1 MPETH
6 AAAALNCV
14 QPLVDSASSHPY
26 HCSLSPAPPMIG
38 QNISHYRIVE
48 KLGGGGMGVVYKA
61 EDVKLHRFVALKFL
75 PDEVAKDTQ
84 ALARFQREAQAA
96 SALNHPNI
104 CTIHEIGEQN
114 GQPFIVMEFLDGMT
128 LKARIAGKPL
138 DVETT
143 LSLAI
148 EIADALDAAH
158 AAGIIHR
165 DIKPANIFVTKRG
178 HAKVLDFGL
187 AKLSLKAQSV
197 SEGAPTLEIT
207 DEHLTSPGSTLGT
220 IAYMS
225 PEQVRGKELDPRTD
239 LFSFGSVLYE
249 MATGALPF
257 GADTSG
263 LLFDAVLN
271 RAPVAPR
278 LLNPQLPPRLEDVVT
293 KCLEKDRDLRY
304 QHASEVRTDLQ
315 RLKRDSESARL
326 TLTQPTVQPKRWSRW
341 RVLAAA
347 CGVAVVAILLV
358 VGARWKGS
366 GTLLRTTLSQV
377 TFAEGVEEYPA
388 WSSDG
393 KALLYTG
400 EVGKIR
406 RIFRK
411 DLPSGQD
418 SQLTRGDS
426 DELQPAWS
434 PDGKQVA
441 FVRAHQPDVK
451 LQPGDVF
458 GMFQE
463 GDVWVL
469 DLASGEETK
478 LVENAFDPAYSPDG
492 QHIAVDASWAA
503 PRRIWVL
510 DRQGHNPQQ
519 VTTDTSEE
527 VAHVAPAWSPD
538 GRKIV
543 FQNLVRTKFDIRTVN
558 LDSKQM
564 NWITNDSL
572 TNIRPS
578 WSPLGRFIYFSSYRS
593 GGINI
598 WRARVNK
605 DGTLSGS
612 LQQVT
617 TGAGQDVEVAVS
629 PDSKRLAYATLRQ
642 NADIWRLPVSP
653 QTGLTNG
660 TPEAVISTTRE
671 DSRGAWS
678 PDGKMVAFNSDRSG
692 DMNIWLYTF
701 ADSTTRQLTTGHGGD
716 FQPNWSPDEKTIAFF
731 SSRSGSPNIW
741 EVEIASGTLRRLT
754 SNSGVNVNPFYS
766 PDGKLIAYQSD
777 QSGRLDVWVMNA
789 DGSNPR
795 RLTNVGVMGH
805 FMRWAGDGLG
815 IVFRCTCN
823 GKPATMKVSLSG
835 GEPQPFAETMT
846 GGSHMSFSPDRTRIM
861 DVVGHKVLWVSPVN
875 GGKPEK
881 VYEFPD
887 PDVRIDYPVWSPD
900 GRWVMFDRF
909 RPQGGDIWAISG
921 VE

>member
-1 MPETH
+1 LPITV
-6 AAAALNCV
+6 LRF
-14 QPLVDSASSHPY
+14 
-26 HCSLSPAPPMIG
+26 PPMGTSTSQLIG
-38 QNISHYRIVE
+38 QTISHYRIVE

-61 EDVKLHRFVALKFL
+61 EDVLLHRFVALKFL
-75 PDEVAKDTQ
+75 PDELAKDSQ

-96 SALNHPNI
+96 SALNHANI

-143 LSLAI
+143 LSLGI

-158 AAGIIHR
+158 GAGIVHR

-187 AKLSLKAQSV
+187 AKVSLRAQSV
-197 SEGAPTLEIT
+197 SGGAPTLEMT

-239 LFSFGSVLYE
+239 LFSFGAVLYE
-249 MATGALPF
+249 MATGGLPF

-263 LLFDAVLN
+263 LVFDKILN
-271 RAPVAPR
+271 RAPDAPR
-278 LLNPQLPPRLEDVVT
+278 KLNPQVPPRLEEIIN
-293 KCLEKDRDLRY
+293 KALEKDRDLRY
-304 QHASEVRTDLQ
+304 QHALDVRTDLQ
-315 RLKRDSESARL
+315 RLKRDADSARV
-326 TLTQPTVQPKRWSRW
+326 QVGQVPTPLRRWSTR
-341 RVLAAA
+341 RIVAAA
-347 CGVAVVAILLV
+347 FGIAVVALLLMIV
-358 VGARWKGS
+358 ARWKVS
-366 GTLLRTTLSQV
+366 SPALHTTLSQV
-377 TFAEGVEEYPA
+377 TFAGGIEEYPA
-388 WSSDG
+388 WSPDG
-393 KALLYTG
+393 KTLLYTG

-406 RIFRK
+406 KIFRK
-411 DLPSGQD
+411 DLVSGQD
-418 SQLTRGDS
+418 SQLTHGDF

-434 PDGKQVA
+434 PDGKQTA
-441 FVRAHQPDVK
+441 FVRARQPGVK

-458 GMFQE
+458 GQFID

-469 DLASGEETK
+469 DLASGEESK
-478 LVENAFDPAYSPDG
+478 LVENAFNPAYSADG
-492 QHIAVDASWAA
+492 HRIAVDASWAG
-503 PRRIWVL
+503 PRRVWLL

-527 VAHVAPAWSPD
+527 VAHLAPTWSPD
-538 GRKIV
+538 GKEIV
-543 FQNLVRTKFDIRTVN
+543 FQNRAGTKFDIRVVN

-564 NWITNDSL
+564 NWITNDFF

-578 WSPLGRFIYFSSYRS
+578 WSPSGRFIYFSSYRS

-598 WRARVNK
+598 WRAPMK
-605 DGTLSGS
+605 EDGTLNGS

-642 NADIWRLPVSP
+642 NADIGRLPVSP
-653 QTGLTNG
+653 QTGLPSG

-678 PDGKMVAFNSDRSG
+678 PDGNMIAFNSDRAG
-692 DMNIWLYTF
+692 DMNIWLFTL
-701 ADSTTRQLTTGHGGD
+701 ADSSTRQLTTGHGGD
-716 FQPNWSPDEKTIAFF
+716 FQPNWSPDKKKLAFF

-741 EVEIASGTLRRLT
+741 EVEIASGTLKRLT
-754 SNSGVNVNPFYS
+754 SNSGVNLNPFYS
-766 PDGKLIAYQSD
+766 PDGRLIAYQSD
-777 QSGRLDVWVMNA
+777 ESGRLEVWVMSV
-789 DGSNPR
+789 DGSSPH
-795 RLTNVGVMGH
+795 RLTNVGITGH
-805 FMRWAGDGLG
+805 FMRWTSDGSG
-815 IVFRCTCN
+815 IVFRCTCS
-823 GKPATMKVSLSG
+823 GKPATMRVSLSG
-835 GEPQPFAETMT
+835 GDPQPFAEGMM
-846 GGSHMSFSPDRTRIM
+846 GGSHMSFSPDRMRIM

-887 PDVRIDYPVWSPD
+887 SNVRIDYPVWSPD
-900 GRWVMFDRF
+900 GKWVMFDRF
-909 RPQGGDIWAISG
+909 RPQGGDIWTISG

>member
-1 MPETH
+1 
-6 AAAALNCV
+6 
-14 QPLVDSASSHPY
+14 
-26 HCSLSPAPPMIG
+26 
-38 QNISHYRIVE
+38 
-48 KLGGGGMGVVYKA
+48 
-61 EDVKLHRFVALKFL
+61 
-75 PDEVAKDTQ
+75 
-84 ALARFQREAQAA
+84 
-96 SALNHPNI
+96 
-104 CTIHEIGEQN
+104 
-114 GQPFIVMEFLDGMT
+114 
-128 LKARIAGKPL
+128 
-138 DVETT
+138 
-143 LSLAI
+143 
-148 EIADALDAAH
+148 
-158 AAGIIHR
+158 
-165 DIKPANIFVTKRG
+165 
-178 HAKVLDFGL
+178 
-187 AKLSLKAQSV
+187 
-197 SEGAPTLEIT
+197 
-207 DEHLTSPGSTLGT
+207 
-220 IAYMS
+220 
-225 PEQVRGKELDPRTD
+225 
-239 LFSFGSVLYE
+239 

-257 GADTSG
+257 AADTSG
-263 LLFDAVLN
+263 LLFEAILN

-278 LLNPQLPPRLEDVVT
+278 RLNPQLPPRLEDVVT

-347 CGVAVVAILLV
+347 CVVAVVAILLV
-358 VGARWKGS
+358 VGARWKGF
-366 GTLLRTTLSQV
+366 GTPLRTTLSQV

-388 WSSDG
+388 WSPDG

-406 RIFRK
+406 KIFRK
-411 DLPSGQD
+411 DLASGQD

-441 FVRAHQPDVK
+441 FVRAHQSDVK

-463 GDVWVL
+463 GDIWVL

-478 LVENAFDPAYSPDG
+478 LVENAFNPAYSPDG
-492 QHIAVDASWAA
+492 QHIAVDASWAG

-578 WSPLGRFIYFSSYRS
+578 WSPSGRFIYFSSYRS

-617 TGAGQDVEVAVS
+617 AGAGQDVEVAVS
-629 PDSKRLAYATLRQ
+629 PDTKRLAYATLRQ

-653 QTGLTNG
+653 QTGLSTG

-671 DSRGAWS
+671 DSRGSWS
-678 PDGKMVAFNSDRSG
+678 PDSKMVAFNSDRAG
-692 DMNIWLYTF
+692 DMNIWLFTL
-701 ADSTTRQLTTGHGGD
+701 ADSSTRQLTTGHGGD
-716 FQPNWSPDEKTIAFF
+716 FQANWSPDENKIAFF

-741 EVEIASGTLRRLT
+741 EVEIGSGTLRHLT

-777 QSGRLDVWVMNA
+777 QSGRLEVWVMNA

-795 RLTNVGVMGH
+795 RLTNVGVIGH
-805 FMRWAGDGLG
+805 FMRWAADGLG

-823 GKPATMKVSLSG
+823 GKPATMKVSVSG
-835 GEPQPFAETMT
+835 GEPQPFAETMM

-900 GRWVMFDRF
+900 GRWVMFDRY
-909 RPQGGDIWAISG
+909 RPQGGDIWAMSG

>member
-1 MPETH
+1 MGIST
-6 AAAALNCV
+6 
-14 QPLVDSASSHPY
+14 QLV
-26 HCSLSPAPPMIG
+26 G
-38 QNISHYRIVE
+38 QTISHYRIIE

-143 LSLAI
+143 LSLGI

-197 SEGAPTLEIT
+197 SESAPTLEIT
-207 DEHLTSPGSTLGT
+207 DDHLTSPGSTLGT

-263 LLFDAVLN
+263 LVFDAILN

-278 LLNPQLPPRLEDVVT
+278 RLNPQLPPRLEDVVT
-293 KCLEKDRDLRY
+293 KCLEKERDLRY

-315 RLKRDSESARL
+315 RLKRDAESARVPL
-326 TLTQPTVQPKRWSRW
+326 PQPATPSKKWSRW
-341 RVLAAA
+341 LTVAS
-347 CGVAVVAILLV
+347 GIAVVAILLV
-358 VGARWKGS
+358 IGARWQGS
-366 GTLLRTTLSQV
+366 SPALHTTLSQV

-388 WSSDG
+388 WSPDG

-406 RIFRK
+406 KIFRK
-411 DLPSGQD
+411 DLASGHD
-418 SQLTRGDS
+418 SQLTHGDF
-426 DELQPAWS
+426 DELQPTWS
-434 PDGKQVA
+434 PDGKQTA
-441 FVRAHQPDVK
+441 FVRARQPGVK

-458 GMFQE
+458 GQFQD
-463 GDVWVL
+463 GDVWVF
-469 DLASGEETK
+469 DLASGEERK
-478 LVENAFDPAYSPDG
+478 LVENAFNPAYSPDG
-492 QHIAVDASWAA
+492 QRIAVDASWAG

-527 VAHVAPAWSPD
+527 VAHAAPAWSPD

-564 NWITNDSL
+564 NWITNDFFS
-572 TNIRPS
+572 NIRPS
-578 WSPLGRFIYFSSYRS
+578 WSPSGKFIYFSSYRS

-598 WRARVNK
+598 WRAPVRG
-605 DGTLSGS
+605 DGTVNGS

-629 PDSKRLAYATLRQ
+629 PDSKGLAYATLRQ

-678 PDGKMVAFNSDRSG
+678 PDGNMVAFNSDRAG
-692 DMNIWLYTF
+692 DMNIWLFTL
-701 ADSTTRQLTTGHGGD
+701 ADSNTRQLTTGHGGD
-716 FQPNWSPDEKTIAFF
+716 FQPNWSPDEKKIAFF

-741 EVEIASGTLRRLT
+741 EVEIGNATLRSLT

-766 PDGKLIAYQSD
+766 PDGTLIAYQSD
-777 QSGRLDVWVMNA
+777 QSGRLEVWVMNA

-795 RLTNVGVMGH
+795 RLTNVGVTGH
-805 FMRWAGDGLG
+805 FMRWSRDGTG
-815 IVFRCTCN
+815 VVFRCTCS
-823 GKPATMKVSLSG
+823 GKPATMKVSVSG
-835 GEPQPFAETMT
+835 GEPQPFAETMM
-846 GGSHMSFSPDRTRIM
+846 GGSHMSFSLDHTRIM

-887 PDVRIDYPVWSPD
+887 PDARIDYPVWSPD

-909 RPQGGDIWAISG
+909 RPQGGDIWAMSG

>member
-1 MPETH
+1 
-6 AAAALNCV
+6 
-14 QPLVDSASSHPY
+14 
-26 HCSLSPAPPMIG
+26 MIG
-38 QNISHYRIVE
+38 QTISHYRIVE

-143 LSLAI
+143 LPLAI

-207 DEHLTSPGSTLGT
+207 DEHLTRPGSTLGT

-263 LLFDAVLN
+263 LVFDAILN

-278 LLNPQLPPRLEDVVT
+278 RLNPQLPPRLEDVVT

-366 GTLLRTTLSQV
+366 GTPLRTTLSQV

-388 WSSDG
+388 WSPDG
-393 KALLYTG
+393 KVLLYTG

-406 RIFRK
+406 KIFRK
-411 DLPSGQD
+411 DLASGQD

-478 LVENAFDPAYSPDG
+478 LVENAFNPAYSPDG
-492 QHIAVDASWAA
+492 QHIAVDASWAG

-578 WSPLGRFIYFSSYRS
+578 WSPSGMFIYFSSYRS

-617 TGAGQDVEVAVS
+617 AGAGQDVEVAVS

-653 QTGLTNG
+653 QTGLSTG

-671 DSRGAWS
+671 DSRGSWS
-678 PDGKMVAFNSDRSG
+678 PDSKMVAFNSDRAG
-692 DMNIWLYTF
+692 DMNIWLFTL
-701 ADSTTRQLTTGHGGD
+701 ADSSTRQLTTGHGGD
-716 FQPNWSPDEKTIAFF
+716 FQANWSPDENKIAFF
-731 SSRSGSPNIW
+731 SSRSGSPNIL

-766 PDGKLIAYQSD
+766 PEGTFIAYQSD
-777 QSGRLDVWVMNA
+777 QSGRLEVWVMNA

-795 RLTNVGVMGH
+795 RLTNVGVTGH
-805 FMRWAGDGLG
+805 FMRWAADGLG

-823 GKPATMKVSLSG
+823 GKPATMKVSVSG
-835 GEPQPFAETMT
+835 GEPQPFAETMI

-909 RPQGGDIWAISG
+909 RPQGGDIWAMSG